1 MSRRRYLALYAAWMV
16 AFNLLVAPYLIVLK

>member
-1 MSRRRYLALYAAWMV
+1 MSRRRYLALYAAWVV